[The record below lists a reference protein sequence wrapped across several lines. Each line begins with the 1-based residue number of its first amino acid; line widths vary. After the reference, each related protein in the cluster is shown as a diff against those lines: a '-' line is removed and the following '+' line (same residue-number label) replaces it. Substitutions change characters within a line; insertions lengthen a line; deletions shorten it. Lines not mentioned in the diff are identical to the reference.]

1 MASQRLPAFVD
12 MECFGF
18 LQKKEEQSIV
28 VSVEEKQYSTSGR
41 KSEMVGEQG
50 NRGDFRQIL
59 K

>member
-1 MASQRLPAFVD
+1 MPAFVD

-18 LQKKEEQSIV
+18 LQKKEEQSMV
-28 VSVEEKQYSTSGR
+28 VSVEEKEYSTSER

-50 NRGDFRQIL
+50 NRGDFGQIL